1 MHRLQVS
8 IYMRP
13 AAGALSKSI
22 AIIAIVATVAVVLA
36 AASYQY
42 SADITSDIARVAAS
56 DIQSTTKI
64 QAHDIS
70 RVLVNKVDA
79 VNNNLRV
86 MSGNPALQDAESID
100 AGRQTLSRAQ
110 NSTGDLTDFYMWL
123 DRDGKIVWLSNID
136 EETYEEVKG
145 TDLSYRTYF
154 FMPRDTQSI
163 YYSTAILSNDNIAR
177 MYFAAPII
185 QDGEFS
191 GVVAAAIR
199 LEVLGKY
206 LESQLA
212 PDFENNIGMMDRKGI
227 ILYASNAT
235 LIGKDAFGDEFQSLV
250 PADLKTDF
258 NGFLRRSLA
267 GGAGAEDITYRG
279 QTGTL
284 AYQTVAVD
292 DQDFGVIYVTQQHNF
307 ASDVLALID
316 QQRNFSTALI
326 ISIGA
331 IAIGIAVVVL
341 MWNRRLEKK
350 VRSKTAELEEAVVS
364 LKSANEQLKDHDKMQ
379 QEFINIAAHE
389 LRTPIQ
395 PIIGMIELLG
405 ADRPEPGRDEEEV
418 AVKRRD
424 LRLIGRNAE
433 RLNRL
438 SSDILD
444 ATRIEGKA
452 LKLQSEQVDLAGLAA
467 EAIEDAKKRA
477 SGNNG
482 KVDIELVRPTEC
494 VVEVEG
500 DRGRIEQVVSN
511 LINNA
516 IRFTKS
522 GTVTVTVGRKDGHAE
537 VAVSDTGRGIDQE
550 MMPRLFTKFA
560 SNAEMGGTG
569 LGLYISKS
577 IVEAHGGRIWAENN
591 AQGGATFTFSL
602 PANGKA
608 MDPAGPA

>member
-1 MHRLQVS
+1 
-8 IYMRP
+8 MRP

-22 AIIAIVATVAVVLA
+22 AIITIVATVAVALA

-42 SADITSDIARVAAS
+42 SVDITSDIARVAAS
-56 DIQSTTKI
+56 DIQSSAKI

-86 MSGNPALQDAESID
+86 ISGNPALRDAESID
-100 AGRQTLSRAQ
+100 AGKQTLSRAQ
-110 NSTGDLTDFYMWL
+110 DNTGDLTDFYMWL
-123 DRDGKIVWLSNID
+123 DKDGKIVWLSNID
-136 EETYEEVKG
+136 EETYQQVKG

-154 FMPRDTQSI
+154 AMPRDTQSI
-163 YYSTAILSNDNIAR
+163 YYSTAILSNDNIVR
-177 MYFAAPII
+177 IYLAAPIM

-191 GVVAAAIR
+191 GVIATAIR

-212 PDFENNIGMMDRKGI
+212 PDFKNNIGMMDRKGI
-227 ILYASNAT
+227 ILYTSNAT
-235 LIGKDAFGDEFQSLV
+235 FIGKDVFGDEFQSLL
-250 PADLKTDF
+250 PEDLKSDL
-258 NGFLRRSLA
+258 NGFLHKSLA

-279 QTGTL
+279 QTDTL
-284 AYQTVAVD
+284 AYQTVAID
-292 DQDFGVIYVTQQHNF
+292 EQDFGVIYVTQQHNF

-331 IAIGIAVVVL
+331 IAIGIAVIVL
-341 MWNRRLEKK
+341 SWNSRLERK
-350 VRSKTAELEEAVVS
+350 VRSKTTELEEAVVS

-405 ADRPEPGRDEEEV
+405 ADQPVLGRDEEDEV

-424 LRLIGRNAE
+424 LKLIGRNAE
-433 RLNRL
+433 KLNRL

-444 ATRIEGKA
+444 VTRIEGKA
-452 LKLQSEQVDLAGLAA
+452 LKLQREQVDLAGLTA
-467 EAIEDAKKRA
+467 EAIDDAKKKA
-477 SGNNG
+477 NGNNG
-482 KVDIELVRPTEC
+482 KVDIELVRPIEG
-494 VVEVEG
+494 VLVEG
-500 DRGRIEQVVSN
+500 DRGRIEQLVSN

-516 IRFTKS
+516 IKFTNS
-522 GTVTVTVGRKDGHAE
+522 GSIMVTVSRKDGHAE

-608 MDPAGPA
+608 QNYAGPA

>member
-1 MHRLQVS
+1 
-8 IYMRP
+8 MRP
-13 AAGALSKSI
+13 AAVALSKSI
-22 AIIAIVATVAVVLA
+22 AIIAIVATAAVVLA

-42 SADITSDIARVAAS
+42 SADITNDIASVAAS
-56 DIQSTTKI
+56 DIQSNAKI

-70 RVLVNKVDA
+70 RVLVAKVDA
-79 VNNNLRV
+79 INNNLRV
-86 MSGNPALQDAESID
+86 MSGNPVFNDAEIID
-100 AGRQTLSRAQ
+100 MGKQVLSRAQ
-110 NSTGDLTDFYMWL
+110 NDTGDLTDLYMWL
-123 DRDGKIVWLSNID
+123 DKDGKIVWLSNID

-177 MYFAAPII
+177 MYLAAPIM
-185 QDGEFS
+185 QDGKFS
-191 GVVAAAIR
+191 GVVAAAVR

-227 ILYASNAT
+227 ILYTSNAT
-235 LIGKDAFGDEFQSLV
+235 FIGKDAFGDEFQSLL
-250 PADLKTDF
+250 PEDLKTDF
-258 NGFLRRSLA
+258 NSFLRRSLA
-267 GGAGAEDITYRG
+267 GGEGTEDITFRG

-292 DQDFGVIYVTQQHNF
+292 EQDFGVIYVTQQHNF

-341 MWNRRLEKK
+341 LWNSRLERK
-350 VRSKTAELEEAVVS
+350 VRSKTTELEKAVVS
-364 LKSANEQLKDHDKMQ
+364 LKSANEQLKDRDKMQ

-444 ATRIEGKA
+444 ATKIEGKA

-477 SGNNG
+477 NGNNG
-482 KVDIELVRPTEC
+482 KVDIELVRPAEGW
-494 VVEVEG
+494 VVVEG

-522 GTVTVTVGRKDGHAE
+522 GAVTVTVSKKDGHAE

-550 MMPRLFTKFA
+550 MMPRLFTKFS

-591 AQGGATFTFSL
+591 AKGGATFTFSL

-608 MDPAGPA
+608 NGPEGPA

>member
-1 MHRLQVS
+1 MWQ
-8 IYMRP
+8 

-22 AIIAIVATVAVVLA
+22 AIIAIVAIAAVALA

-56 DIQSTTKI
+56 DIQSSTKI

-86 MSGNPALQDAESID
+86 MSGNPSLQDAESID
-100 AGRQTLSRAQ
+100 AGKQTLSRAQ

-123 DRDGKIVWLSNID
+123 DKDGKIVWLSNID

-177 MYFAAPII
+177 MYLAAPIM

-191 GVVAAAIR
+191 GVVAAAVR

-227 ILYASNAT
+227 ILYTSNAT
-235 LIGKDAFGDEFQSLV
+235 FIGKDVFGDEFQSLL
-250 PADLKTDF
+250 PGDLKTDF
-258 NGFLRRSLA
+258 NSFLRRSLA
-267 GGAGAEDITYRG
+267 GGAGAEDITYGG

-284 AYQTVAVD
+284 AYQTVAID
-292 DQDFGVIYVTQQHNF
+292 DQDFGVIYVTQQHSF
-307 ASDVLALID
+307 AGDVLALID

-341 MWNRRLEKK
+341 LWNRRLEKK

-452 LKLQSEQVDLAGLAA
+452 LKLQSEHVELAGLAA
-467 EAIEDAKKRA
+467 EAIEDAKKRVNG
-477 SGNNG
+477 GNNG
-482 KVDIELVRPTEC
+482 KVDIQLVRPEEG
-494 VVEVEG
+494 VLVEG

-516 IRFTKS
+516 TRFTKS
-522 GTVTVTVGRKDGHAE
+522 GTVTVTVSNKDGHAE
-537 VAVSDTGRGIDQE
+537 VAVRDTGRGIDQD

-560 SNAEMGGTG
+560 SNTEMGGTG

-602 PANGKA
+602 PANGKSQA
-608 MDPAGPA
+608 PEGPA

>member
-1 MHRLQVS
+1 
-8 IYMRP
+8 MRP
-13 AAGALSKSI
+13 AAVALSKSI
-22 AIIAIVATVAVVLA
+22 AIIAIVATAAVVLA

-56 DIQSTTKI
+56 DIQSNAKI

-70 RVLVNKVDA
+70 RVLVAKVDA
-79 VNNNLRV
+79 INNNLRG
-86 MSGNPALQDAESID
+86 MSGNPVFNDAEIID
-100 AGRQTLSRAQ
+100 TGKQVLSRAQ
-110 NSTGDLTDFYMWL
+110 NDTGDLTDFYMWL
-123 DRDGKIVWLSNID
+123 DKDGKIVWLSNID

-177 MYFAAPII
+177 MYLAAPIM

-191 GVVAAAIR
+191 GVVAAAVR

-206 LESQLA
+206 LKSQLA

-227 ILYASNAT
+227 ILYTSNAT
-235 LIGKDAFGDEFQSLV
+235 FIGKDAFGDEFQSLL
-250 PADLKTDF
+250 PEDLKTDF
-258 NGFLRRSLA
+258 NSFLRRSLA
-267 GGAGAEDITYRG
+267 GGEGTEDITFRG

-284 AYQTVAVD
+284 AYQTVAID

-341 MWNRRLEKK
+341 LWNSRLERK
-350 VRSKTAELEEAVVS
+350 VRSKTTELEKAVVS
-364 LKSANEQLKDHDKMQ
+364 LKSANEQLKDRDKMQ

-477 SGNNG
+477 NGNNG
-482 KVDIELVRPTEC
+482 KVDIELVRPAEGW
-494 VVEVEG
+494 VVVEG

-522 GTVTVTVGRKDGHAE
+522 GAVTVTVSKKDGHVE

-550 MMPRLFTKFA
+550 MMPRLFTKFS
-560 SNAEMGGTG
+560 SNAEIGGTG

-608 MDPAGPA
+608 NGPEGPA

>member
-1 MHRLQVS
+1 
-8 IYMRP
+8 MRP
-13 AAGALSKSI
+13 ASGALSKSI
-22 AIIAIVATVAVVLA
+22 AIIAIVAITAVALA

-42 SADITSDIARVAAS
+42 SADITSDITHVAAS

-64 QAHDIS
+64 QVHDIS
-70 RVLVNKVDA
+70 RVLVAKVDA
-79 VNNNLRV
+79 INNNLRV
-86 MSGNPALQDAESID
+86 MSGNSVFNDAEVID
-100 AGRQTLSRAQ
+100 PGKQVLSLAQ
-110 NSTGDLTDFYMWL
+110 NDTGDLTDFYMWL
-123 DRDGKIVWLSNID
+123 DKDGKIVWLSNID
-136 EETYEEVKG
+136 EGTYEEVKG

-154 FMPRDTQSI
+154 AIPRDTQST
-163 YYSTAILSNDNIAR
+163 YYSTAISSNDNIAR
-177 MYFAAPII
+177 MYLAAPIM

-206 LESQLA
+206 LENQLA

-227 ILYASNAT
+227 ILYTSNAT
-235 LIGKDAFGDEFQSLV
+235 FIGKDAFGEEFQSLL
-250 PADLKTDF
+250 PEDLKPGF
-258 NGFLRRSLA
+258 NGFLRRSLT
-267 GGAGAEDITYRG
+267 GGAGVEDITYRG

-284 AYQTVAVD
+284 AYQTVAID
-292 DQDFGVIYVTQQHNF
+292 GQDFGVVYVTQQHSF
-307 ASDVLALID
+307 ASDVLVLID
-316 QQRNFSTALI
+316 QQRDFSTALI

-341 MWNRRLEKK
+341 LWNSRLERK

-364 LKSANEQLKDHDKMQ
+364 LKSANEQLQDHDKMQ

-444 ATRIEGKA
+444 ATRIEGKS
-452 LKLQSEQVDLAGLAA
+452 LKLQSEQVDLARLAA

-477 SGNNG
+477 SSG
-482 KVDIELVRPTEC
+482 KVDIELVRPEEGSE
-494 VVEVEG
+494 VLVEG

-522 GTVTVTVGRKDGHAE
+522 GTVTVTVGMKDGHAE
-537 VAVSDTGRGIDQE
+537 VAVRDTGRGIDQE

-591 AQGGATFTFSL
+591 AQAGATFTFSL
-602 PANGKA
+602 PRNGKSQVA
-608 MDPAGPA
+608 EGPA

>member
-1 MHRLQVS
+1 
-8 IYMRP
+8 MRP

-22 AIIAIVATVAVVLA
+22 AIITIVATVAVALA

-42 SADITSDIARVAAS
+42 SVDITSDIARVAAS
-56 DIQSTTKI
+56 DIQSSAKI

-86 MSGNPALQDAESID
+86 ISGNPALRDAESID
-100 AGRQTLSRAQ
+100 AGKQTLSRAQ
-110 NSTGDLTDFYMWL
+110 DNTGDLTDFYMWL
-123 DRDGKIVWLSNID
+123 DKDGKIVWLSNID
-136 EETYEEVKG
+136 EETYQQVKG

-154 FMPRDTQSI
+154 AMPRDTQSI
-163 YYSTAILSNDNIAR
+163 YYSTAILSNDNIVR
-177 MYFAAPII
+177 IYLAAPIM

-191 GVVAAAIR
+191 GVIATAIR

-212 PDFENNIGMMDRKGI
+212 PDFKNNIGMMDRKGI
-227 ILYASNAT
+227 ILYTSNAT
-235 LIGKDAFGDEFQSLV
+235 FIGKDVFGDEFQSLL
-250 PADLKTDF
+250 PEDLKSDL
-258 NGFLRRSLA
+258 NGFLHKSLA

-279 QTGTL
+279 QTDTL
-284 AYQTVAVD
+284 AYQTVAID
-292 DQDFGVIYVTQQHNF
+292 EQDFGVIYVTQQHNF

-331 IAIGIAVVVL
+331 IAIGIAVIVL
-341 MWNRRLEKK
+341 SWNSRLERK
-350 VRSKTAELEEAVVS
+350 VRSKTTELEEAVVS

-389 LRTPIQ
+389 LRTSIQ

-405 ADRPEPGRDEEEV
+405 ADQPVLGRDEEDEV

-424 LRLIGRNAE
+424 LKLIGRNAE
-433 RLNRL
+433 KLNRL

-444 ATRIEGKA
+444 VTRIEGKA
-452 LKLQSEQVDLAGLAA
+452 LKLQREQVDLAGLTA
-467 EAIEDAKKRA
+467 EAIDDAKKKA
-477 SGNNG
+477 NGNNG
-482 KVDIELVRPTEC
+482 KVDIELVRPIEG
-494 VVEVEG
+494 VLVEG
-500 DRGRIEQVVSN
+500 DRGRIEQLVSN

-516 IRFTKS
+516 IKFTNS
-522 GTVTVTVGRKDGHAE
+522 GSIMVTVSRKDGHAE

-608 MDPAGPA
+608 QNYAGPA